1 MEACEARCLEA
12 CEVDGGGGV
21 GGGTFRTWV
30 GPRSESVGNFRSA
43 ASTRGPY
50 HQSACFPPATAGG
63 LVCRSPQSGRP
74 FSSAGVSPRAFPRI
88 PSKLRKLI
96 STTLHR
102 EPECFLDF
110 LPGYPGYLGESLWR
124 RPRSARQ
131 AARRALRRRAGRWR
145 MGTAGHVA
153 RCGAV
158 TRWTRRAADGHGGQ
172 RERWPS
178 ERTWLGPRQPCARTS
193 TGRRGPLLHGPR
205 GPHHQPVAKALEL
218 AFPLSPASY
227 SFVGTGSRSNQ
238 FLRGLP

>member
-158 TRWTRRAADGHGGQ
+158 TRWTRRAADGHG
-172 RERWPS
+172 R
-178 ERTWLGPRQPCARTS
+178 
-193 TGRRGPLLHGPR
+193 RRGGRCAGARGAVADGHGRPCGALRR
-205 GPHHQPVAKALEL
+205 GDTLDAPGGGWARRAARALAE
-218 AFPLSPASY
+218 
-227 SFVGTGSRSNQ
+227 
-238 FLRGLP
+238 